1 MKKNY
6 TSFKCQECSWIQTCK
21 ILPDATLIML
31 EITMHLFI
39 ILSLVKC
46 RFQNHWSD
54 GKHNA
59 KVQTVN

>member
-6 TSFKCQECSWIQTCK
+6 ISFRCQEGSWMQIHKT
-21 ILPDATLIML
+21 LSDTTLIML
-31 EITMHLFI
+31 ERKMHLAI
-39 ILSLVKC
+39 IFLLVKC
-46 RFQNHWSD
+46 RFQNHWPY